1 MDPVRDLAEGGVGE
15 FGVRFGYGKFLGR
28 LWGVYVVHFW
38 LDCLVSRVLGFGF
51 LIWAGIP
58 LFCAVDFV
66 RALAEGDDMWIGVI
80 FGPGGR

>member
-1 MDPVRDLAEGGVGE
+1 MDPVRDLTEGGVGE
-15 FGVRFGYGKFLGR
+15 FGVRFVYGNFLGR

-58 LFCAVDFV
+58 LFCAVDPV
-66 RALAEGDDMWIGVI
+66 RALAEGDYMWIGVI